1 MRYGVATGIVQVV
14 RPVVDVPRSG
24 LLVPCPPFW
33 AAGHEYPLRSEYS
46 EHFVARNALGLINDQ
61 QVDQPIDQRKFLPR
75 ESAGRDLAV
84 DSFGQKH
91 FAGRVDVACVPVEA
105 VNLVTGVDSQGSSEF
120 SFATA
125 QVDDQAASDLGLFNQ
140 RPGFIG
146 GGGVGQRRGG
156 PCKDA
161 AGQEGVCEPLEGLCK
176 CRHGMPVPCGSWS
189 GVITR
194 KRRCAP
200 RRGRLSSGV
209 ECRCGNTSGRCD

>member
-1 MRYGVATGIVQVV
+1 MRSWCRTSEDSQPTACAVEGRLAVVRYGVATGIVQVV

-120 SFATA
+120 PFCHSP
-125 QVDDQAASDLGLFNQ
+125 GG
-140 RPGFIG
+140 RPGRLGPGIVQSKARLHRG
-146 GGGVGQRRGG
+146 RRRGTASWRPMQG
-156 PCKDA
+156 CSRA
-161 AGQEGVCEPLEGLCK
+161 RRVCVSRWRG
-176 CRHGMPVPCGSWS
+176 
-189 GVITR
+189 
-194 KRRCAP
+194 CANVVMVACSV
-200 RRGRLSSGV
+200 RILVRG
-209 ECRCGNTSGRCD
+209 